1 MSKIIPQWLWPRL
14 SHSSGSSADS
24 PQERW
29 LQSQRAKVDQG
40 SWSEKSN
47 VALEEARRIFDAE
60 QERRRGADS
69 KAGLYLAAI
78 TALMPIL
85 VTVFPGLWDEQ
96 DNKAMSVT
104 LLVIFICALIYLM
117 RAGLWALQTIKTS
130 AAAQLGAGDIADC
143 FSSDRPEEQL
153 VRQLLNAVIYNYNG
167 TNQKI
172 SCIKMTHEYLLR
184 AFFCFVAFLAVQA
197 VWPVAAW
204 AIGQI
209 HNEIVAPLMS
219 CIQ

>member
-1 MSKIIPQWLWPRL
+1 MPKLIPQWLWPSLTL
-14 SHSSGSSADS
+14 SSQPPADS
-24 PQERW
+24 PQHQW
-29 LQSQRAKVDQG
+29 LQNQRDKVNQG
-40 SWSEKSN
+40 SWSAQSD
-47 VALEEARRIFDAE
+47 VALEEARRLFDAE

-85 VTVFPGLWDEQ
+85 ATILPSLWGE
-96 DNKAMSVT
+96 NISKTLAGT

-117 RAGLWALQTIKTS
+117 RAGFWALQTIKTS
-130 AAAQLGAGDIADC
+130 ATAQLGAGDIADS
-143 FSSDRPEEQL
+143 FSSNKPEEQL
-153 VRQLLNAVIYNYNG
+153 VKQLLRAVIYNYNG

-184 AFFCFVAFLAVQA
+184 SFFCFVVFLAVRA

-204 AIGQI
+204 TFIHI
-209 HNEIVAPLMS
+209 HNEIVIPLMS
-219 CIQ
+219 CLQ

>member
-1 MSKIIPQWLWPRL
+1 VPKLIPQWLWPRL
-14 SHSSGSSADS
+14 TLSS
-24 PQERW
+24 QHEW
-29 LQSQRAKVDQG
+29 LQSERDKVNQG
-40 SWSEKSN
+40 SWLEKN
-47 VALEEARRIFDAE
+47 DVALEEARRLFDAE

-85 VTVFPGLWDEQ
+85 ATILPRLWDDQ
-96 DNKAMSVT
+96 INKALAGT
-104 LLVIFICALIYLM
+104 LLGIFIFALIYLM
-117 RAGLWALQTIKTS
+117 RAGLWALKTIKTS
-130 AAAQLGAGDIADC
+130 AAAQLGAGDIAET

-153 VRQLLNAVIYNYNG
+153 VKHLLSAVIYNYNG

-204 AIGQI
+204 AVSRI

-219 CIQ
+219 CLQ

>member
-1 MSKIIPQWLWPRL
+1 MPKLIPQWLWPRL
-14 SHSSGSSADS
+14 TLPSGSPADS
-24 PQERW
+24 PQQRW
-29 LQSQRAKVDQG
+29 LQCQRDKVDQG
-40 SWSEKSN
+40 SWSEKSD

-69 KAGLYLAAI
+69 KAGLYLAAV

-85 VTVFPGLWDEQ
+85 VTVFPDLWEEQ
-96 DNKAMSVT
+96 GNKALAAT
-104 LLVIFICALIYLM
+104 LLGLFICALIYLM

-130 AAAQLGAGDIADC
+130 AAAQLGAGDIADS

-153 VRQLLNAVIYNYNG
+153 VKHLLTAVIYNYNG
-167 TNQKI
+167 TNQKV

-204 AIGQI
+204 AIGRI
-209 HNEIVAPLMS
+209 HNEIVTPLMS
-219 CIQ
+219 CL